1 MNASMPR
8 YSGDCW
14 GTNCESA
21 WSPQM
26 QQMHQQGCGGWGD
39 AMPLNRKGR
48 AGLGGKKKPD
58 KMTAFLPDTA
68 SSRTTPKSDAT
79 STPSARATPTAGR
92 LPNQYSG
99 MQFSYAVSA
108 APPPAPSQQYKKA
121 ATPSSRTSSKDVAPR
136 KPDHFAEVCRLI
148 LSETCE
154 QRLRGYENMPYED

>member
-1 MNASMPR
+1 
-8 YSGDCW
+8 
-14 GTNCESA
+14 
-21 WSPQM
+21 
-26 QQMHQQGCGGWGD
+26 
-39 AMPLNRKGR
+39 MPLNRKGR
-48 AGLGGKKKPD
+48 GLGGKKKPE
-58 KMTAFLPDTA
+58 KLAAFLPENA
-68 SSRTTPKSDAT
+68 NSRTTPKSDAT

-108 APPPAPSQQYKKA
+108 APPPPPSQQYKKA
-121 ATPSSRTSSKDVAPR
+121 ATPTSRTSSKDVAPR